1 MSYSIDRQFVLS
13 YEAFNVDDENIY
25 LQFVLYKIHISK
37 EDLEKEGPLALYAIL
52 NLSVMT

>member
-13 YEAFNVDDENIY
+13 YEAFNVDGNYIY

-37 EDLEKEGPLALYAIL
+37 EDLENEGPFVIFC
-52 NLSVMT
+52 NI